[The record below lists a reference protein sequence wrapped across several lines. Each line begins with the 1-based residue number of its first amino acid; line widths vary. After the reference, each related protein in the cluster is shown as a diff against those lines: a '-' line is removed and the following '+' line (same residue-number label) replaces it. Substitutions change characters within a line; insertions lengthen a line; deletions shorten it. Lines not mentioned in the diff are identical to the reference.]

1 MWELY
6 SCFVGSSSYQSKAV
20 TVAKENSYFP
30 LKTFVTF
37 ESANPQ
43 QIIGMYVFTIVVSCR
58 QIYLSKIFMCKMQVS
73 DEIFYYIDNWAISK
87 VILGK

>member
-1 MWELY
+1 MYVMFTYSQYDIPTSEDWY

-20 TVAKENSYFP
+20 TVAKENSFFP

-43 QIIGMYVFTIVVSCR
+43 QIIGMF
-58 QIYLSKIFMCKMQVS
+58 
-73 DEIFYYIDNWAISK
+73 ISSQ
-87 VILGK
+87 